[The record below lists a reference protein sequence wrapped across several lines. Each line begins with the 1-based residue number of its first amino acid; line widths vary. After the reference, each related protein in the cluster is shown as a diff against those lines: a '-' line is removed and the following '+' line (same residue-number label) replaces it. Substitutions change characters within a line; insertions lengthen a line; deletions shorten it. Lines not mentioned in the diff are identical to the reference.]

1 VQVIATAGHVDHG
14 KSALVRALT
23 GMEPDR
29 WAEERRR
36 GLTIDLGFAW
46 MTLPDGERLAF
57 VDVPGHERFVPN
69 MLAGMGPVPAVL
81 FVVAADG
88 GWMPQSAEH
97 LAAIDAVGIRHGLL
111 AVTRSDLAD
120 PGPATRQA
128 LEHLSHTSLGS
139 VEAVAVS
146 AVTGAGLPELRAALT
161 RLVAALP
168 VPHAAAPVR
177 LWVDRSFSIRGSG
190 TVVTGT
196 LPAGTVRSGQELL
209 LTPSMRP
216 ARIRGIESLN
226 EPAASVSGVARVA
239 LNLRGIPADVP
250 ARGMALVDAGRWTMT
265 KLLDVRL
272 SLPRPIR
279 LRTDLTLHIG
289 SAKTLARVR
298 LLGPEEGA
306 IARLTLREPLP
317 LHVGDRLLLRD
328 PGSAEMTI
336 IGATVL
342 DVAPPALVRRGA
354 AAAAGRE
361 LAAWPDV
368 PVASDLLRRHG
379 LLRASAVAAMG
390 VTGSLPPP
398 VTASGWLAD
407 PVRWGELGRQLAEVI
422 AAHAR
427 RDPLAIGLPPEAA
440 RAALRLPDRA
450 LVEALV
456 RRPGPEDAQRVRL
469 DGGYL
474 RLGAPQKSL
483 QAQGPHTPALPPHVV
498 AGVQAVL
505 ADLAD
510 APFMA
515 PEAGRLRELGL
526 DGRAIGAAARAG
538 LLLRVT
544 EQIVLAPGAEAEA
557 ARALAGLPQPFTAAE
572 ARQALGTTRRVAIPL
587 LEFLDRAGITQ
598 RLPDDRRRL
607 RLTSG
612 RRARRLQ
619 AAELRGAAQ
628 GIGHPAGGADGVGQP
643 EQREPAAVDPE
654 NRRPGRGGDRDVH
667 VHELA
672 LADGDAALAVGLD
685 LVARPQP
692 AAEHGDELVRRDV
705 LTRHPHLRHGLQ
717 ATAHL
722 VASGR

>member
-29 WAEERRR
+29 WAEEQRR

-46 MTLPDGERLAF
+46 MTLPDGERVAF

-69 MLAGMGPVPAVL
+69 MLAGVGPAPAVL
-81 FVVAADG
+81 VVVAADG

-111 AVTRSDLAD
+111 AVTRCDLAD

-128 LEHLSHTSLGS
+128 LEHISRTSLGR

-146 AVTGAGLPELRAALT
+146 AVTGAGLPELRAALA
-161 RLVAALP
+161 RLVASLP
-168 VPHAAAPVR
+168 RPDAAAPVR

-196 LPAGTVRSGQELL
+196 LPAGTIRSGQELL
-209 LTPSMRP
+209 LTPSLRP

-226 EPAASVSGVARVA
+226 QPAASVSGVARVA
-239 LNLRGIPADVP
+239 LNLRGIAADVP
-250 ARGMALVDAGRWTMT
+250 ARGMALVEAGRWTMT
-265 KLLDVRL
+265 KLADVRL
-272 SLPRPIR
+272 SRPLPQR
-279 LRTDLTLHIG
+279 LPPDLTLHIG
-289 SAKTLARVR
+289 SARTLARVR
-298 LLGPEEGA
+298 VLGPEGTA
-306 IARLTLREPLP
+306 IARLTLREALP

-328 PGSAEMTI
+328 PGSAGVSI
-336 IGATVL
+336 LGATVL
-342 DVAPPALVRRGA
+342 DVAPPALGRRGA
-354 AAAAGRE
+354 GAAAGRE
-361 LAAWPDV
+361 LAAWPD
-368 PVASDLLRRHG
+368 PPGSADLLRRHG
-379 LLRASAVAAMG
+379 LLRASAVTAMG

-407 PVRWGELGRQLAEVI
+407 PARWAELRRQLGELV

-450 LVEALV
+450 LVEALA
-456 RRPGPEDAQRVRL
+456 RPSEPGAAPQDAPSQLRL

-474 RLGAPQKSL
+474 RLGEPRKPLPTQEPA
-483 QAQGPHTPALPPHVV
+483 PALPPHVAAAV
-498 AGVQAVL
+498 RAVL
-505 ADLAD
+505 ADLAG

-544 EQIVLAPGAEAEA
+544 EQIVLAPGADTEA

-587 LEFLDRAGITQ
+587 LEYLDRAGITQ
-598 RLPDDRRRL
+598 RLPDDRRRV
-607 RLTSG
+607 RLTPPPGEPPPGEPPPGKKSG
-612 RRARRLQ
+612 FACIGGLCPPSAQTKRSRA
-619 AAELRGAAQ
+619 AVRGLSQKAQ
-628 GIGHPAGGADGVGQP
+628 GV
-643 EQREPAAVDPE
+643 
-654 NRRPGRGGDRDVH
+654 
-667 VHELA
+667 
-672 LADGDAALAVGLD
+672 
-685 LVARPQP
+685 
-692 AAEHGDELVRRDV
+692 
-705 LTRHPHLRHGLQ
+705 
-717 ATAHL
+717 
-722 VASGR
+722 SS